1 MEETCTATTDFCVQ
15 SIIPTKTVKVYPN
28 NKMYVTKDIK
38 QVINLRKL
46 AFKNKDRRELQKT
59 DKELREKLRKAK
71 KAHKKHLE
79 KKPSRLATH
88 VKCGIQ

>member
-1 MEETCTATTDFCVQ
+1 MFDCTDWQVLRGETLEETCTVTTDYINFCVQ
-15 SIIPTKTVKVYPN
+15 SIIPTKMVKVYPN

-59 DKELREKLRKAK
+59 DKNSEKN
-71 KAHKKHLE
+71 
-79 KKPSRLATH
+79 
-88 VKCGIQ
+88 